1 MRQPKL
7 IDYILLTTLSL
18 IWASAFFNIKI
29 ATYSFGPVTIAFLRV
44 FFGAIPVL
52 LLCYYKNIKI
62 EAFSKDWHWF
72 AMIGFINLVAPFFLI
87 AYGVKSVQSNLA
99 AILMSTTPLSST
111 VLGHF
116 FTKNEKFNLIKT
128 FGILIGFSGI
138 VFLFSDNILIDE
150 NNFTSAL
157 LILLGSTC
165 YVVGGVLTLKISKKK
180 NENVT
185 GSILIWAI
193 IYVRAFGLGPFAGL
207 LSIFTADVGTLGK
220 LFSEATDNADKKQI
234 EGITATGSNK
244 SSIIRYGLIPQI
256 FPIFISQSLYFFES
270 NTRSAVILGVVGAGG
285 IGLQLTERMKAQYWD
300 QTLFIIVL
308 ILIMVAIIDSIS
320 RAIRKRIIYE

>member
-1 MRQPKL
+1 MKQPKL
-7 IDYILLTTLSL
+7 IDYLLLVFLAL

-29 ATYSFGPVTIAFLRV
+29 ATYSFGPVTIALLRV

-52 LLCYYKNIKI
+52 LLCYFKKIKI

-111 VLGHF
+111 ILGHLY
-116 FTKNEKFNLIKT
+116 TKNEKFNFIKT

-138 VFLFSDNILIDE
+138 IYLFSDNILINE
-150 NNFTSAL
+150 NNFISAL

-185 GSILIWAI
+185 GSILIWA
-193 IYVRAFGLGPFAGL
+193 
-207 LSIFTADVGTLGK
+207 
-220 LFSEATDNADKKQI
+220 
-234 EGITATGSNK
+234 
-244 SSIIRYGLIPQI
+244 
-256 FPIFISQSLYFFES
+256 
-270 NTRSAVILGVVGAGG
+270 
-285 IGLQLTERMKAQYWD
+285 
-300 QTLFIIVL
+300 VL
-308 ILIMVAIIDSIS
+308 ILIPLSILIEQPWDLNPRLDSTIS
-320 RAIRKRIIYE
+320 VIYLGLVSTGLAWLLRFRILVKNGLIFQSQVSYLIPIFGTILSYIFLKELITTKILVSLIAVIVGIYFVKKAK

>member
-1 MRQPKL
+1 MRQPSL
-7 IDYILLTTLSL
+7 TDYLLLTLLAL

-44 FFGAIPVL
+44 LFGAIPVL
-52 LLCYYKNIKI
+52 LLCYFKGIKI

-116 FTKNEKFNLIKT
+116 YTKNEKFDLTKT
-128 FGILIGFSGI
+128 IGILIGFSGI
-138 VFLFSDNILIDE
+138 VFLFSDNLLIDE
-150 NNFTSAL
+150 NNFISAL

-165 YVVGGVLTLKISKKK
+165 YVIGGVLTLKISKKK

-185 GSILIWAI
+185 GSILIWATI
-193 IYVRAFGLGPFAGL
+193 ILIPLVSFIEQPWELNPRLDSTISVVYLGLVSTGIAWL
-207 LSIFTADVGTLGK
+207 LRFRILV
-220 LFSEATDNADKKQI
+220 N
-234 EGITATGSNK
+234 N
-244 SSIIRYGLIPQI
+244 GLIFQSQVSYLI
-256 FPIFISQSLYFFES
+256 PIFGTILSYIFLKELITIKVFISLVAVVLGIYFVKKS
-270 NTRSAVILGVVGAGG
+270 N
-285 IGLQLTERMKAQYWD
+285 D
-300 QTLFIIVL
+300 
-308 ILIMVAIIDSIS
+308 
-320 RAIRKRIIYE
+320 

>member
-1 MRQPKL
+1 MRQAK
-7 IDYILLTTLSL
+7 ITDYLLLILLAL

-29 ATYSFGPVTIAFLRV
+29 ATYSYGPVTIAFLRV

-72 AMIGFINLVAPFFLI
+72 AMIGFINLVAPFYLI
-87 AYGVKSVQSNLA
+87 AYGVQSVQSNLA

-116 FTKNEKFNLIKT
+116 YTTNEKFNLIKT

-138 VFLFSDNILIDE
+138 LYLFSDNLLIDE
-150 NNFTSAL
+150 NNFLSAL

-165 YVVGGVLTLKISKKK
+165 YVIGGVLTLKISKKK

-185 GSILIWAI
+185 GSILIWATI
-193 IYVRAFGLGPFAGL
+193 ILMPLVSFIEQPWNLTPRLDSTISVIYLGLVSTGFAWL
-207 LSIFTADVGTLGK
+207 LRFKILV
-220 LFSEATDNADKKQI
+220 N
-234 EGITATGSNK
+234 N
-244 SSIIRYGLIPQI
+244 GLIFQSQVSYLI
-256 FPIFISQSLYFFES
+256 PIFG
-270 NTRSAVILGVVGAGG
+270 TILSY
-285 IGLQLTERMKAQYWD
+285 IFLKELITTK
-300 QTLFIIVL
+300 VL
-308 ILIMVAIIDSIS
+308 ISLIAVCVGIYFV
-320 RAIRKRIIYE
+320 RKADNKKIT

>member
-1 MRQPKL
+1 MKQPTL
-7 IDYILLTTLSL
+7 IDYLLLAFLAL

-29 ATYSFGPVTIAFLRV
+29 ATYSFGPVTIALLRV

-52 LLCYYKNIKI
+52 LLCYFKKIKI

-72 AMIGFINLVAPFFLI
+72 AMIGFINLVAPFFLL

-111 VLGHF
+111 ILGHF
-116 FTKNEKFNLIKT
+116 YTKNEKFNFIKT

-138 VFLFSDNILIDE
+138 IYLFSDNILINE
-150 NNFTSAL
+150 NNFISAL

-185 GSILIWAI
+185 GSILIWA
-193 IYVRAFGLGPFAGL
+193 
-207 LSIFTADVGTLGK
+207 
-220 LFSEATDNADKKQI
+220 
-234 EGITATGSNK
+234 
-244 SSIIRYGLIPQI
+244 
-256 FPIFISQSLYFFES
+256 
-270 NTRSAVILGVVGAGG
+270 
-285 IGLQLTERMKAQYWD
+285 
-300 QTLFIIVL
+300 VL
-308 ILIMVAIIDSIS
+308 ILIPLSILIEKPWNLNPRLDSTISVIYLGLVSTGLAWLLRFRILIRNGLIFQSQVSYLIPIFGTILSYIFLKELITTKVLISLIAVIIG
-320 RAIRKRIIYE
+320 IYFVKKAK

>member
-1 MRQPKL
+1 MKQPKL
-7 IDYILLTTLSL
+7 FDYLLLGFLAL

-52 LLCYYKNIKI
+52 ILCYYKDIKI

-111 VLGHF
+111 ILGHF
-116 FTKNEKFNLIKT
+116 YTKNEKFNFIKT

-138 VFLFSDNILIDE
+138 LYLFSDNLLIDD
-150 NNFTSAL
+150 NNFVSAL

-185 GSILIWAI
+185 GSILIWAVI
-193 IYVRAFGLGPFAGL
+193 ILIPLASFIEQPWNVTPRLDSTISVIYLGLVSTGVAWL
-207 LSIFTADVGTLGK
+207 LRFRILVK
-220 LFSEATDNADKKQI
+220 N
-234 EGITATGSNK
+234 
-244 SSIIRYGLIPQI
+244 GLIFQSQVSYLI
-256 FPIFISQSLYFFES
+256 PIFG
-270 NTRSAVILGVVGAGG
+270 TILSY
-285 IGLQLTERMKAQYWD
+285 IFLKELITTK
-300 QTLFIIVL
+300 VL
-308 ILIMVAIIDSIS
+308 ISLIAVCVGIYFV
-320 RAIRKRIIYE
+320 RKADYKKTT

>member
-1 MRQPKL
+1 MRQAK
-7 IDYILLTTLSL
+7 ITDYLLLILLAL

-29 ATYSFGPVTIAFLRV
+29 ATYSYGPVTIAFLRV

-72 AMIGFINLVAPFFLI
+72 AMIGFINLVAPFYLI
-87 AYGVKSVQSNLA
+87 AYGVQSVQSNLA

-116 FTKNEKFNLIKT
+116 YTTNEKFNFIKT

-138 VFLFSDNILIDE
+138 LYLFSDNLLIDE
-150 NNFTSAL
+150 NNFISAL

-165 YVVGGVLTLKISKKK
+165 YVIGGVLTLKISKKK

-185 GSILIWAI
+185 GSILIWATI
-193 IYVRAFGLGPFAGL
+193 ILIPLVSFIEQPWNLTPRLDSTISVIYLGLVSTGIAWL
-207 LSIFTADVGTLGK
+207 LRFRILV
-220 LFSEATDNADKKQI
+220 N
-234 EGITATGSNK
+234 N
-244 SSIIRYGLIPQI
+244 GLIFQSQVSYLI
-256 FPIFISQSLYFFES
+256 PIFG
-270 NTRSAVILGVVGAGG
+270 TILSY
-285 IGLQLTERMKAQYWD
+285 IFLKELITTK
-300 QTLFIIVL
+300 VL
-308 ILIMVAIIDSIS
+308 ISLIAVSIG
-320 RAIRKRIIYE
+320 IYFVRKADYKKIT

>member
-1 MRQPKL
+1 MKQPTL
-7 IDYILLTTLSL
+7 IDYSLLVLLAL

-52 LLCYYKNIKI
+52 LLCYYKDIKI
-62 EAFSKDWHWF
+62 EAFSQDWYWF
-72 AMIGFINLVAPFFLI
+72 AIIGFINLVAPFFLI

-116 FTKNEKFNLIKT
+116 YTKNEKFNFIKT

-138 VFLFSDNILIDE
+138 IYLFSDNLLINE
-150 NNFTSAL
+150 NNLVSAL

-185 GSILIWAI
+185 GSILIWATI
-193 IYVRAFGLGPFAGL
+193 ILIPLVSFIEQPWNSIPRLDSTISVIYLGIVSTGLAWL
-207 LSIFTADVGTLGK
+207 LRFKILVK
-220 LFSEATDNADKKQI
+220 N
-234 EGITATGSNK
+234 
-244 SSIIRYGLIPQI
+244 GLIFQSQVSYLI
-256 FPIFISQSLYFFES
+256 PIFG
-270 NTRSAVILGVVGAGG
+270 TILGY
-285 IGLQLTERMKAQYWD
+285 IFLKELITTK
-300 QTLFIIVL
+300 
-308 ILIMVAIIDSIS
+308 ILISLIAVSLGIYFV
-320 RAIRKRIIYE
+320 RKADNKKNINNSYN

>member
-1 MRQPKL
+1 MRQPKF
-7 IDYILLTTLSL
+7 IDYILLTALSL

-44 FFGAIPVL
+44 FFGSIPVL

-111 VLGHF
+111 VLAHF
-116 FTKNEKFNLIKT
+116 YTKNEKFNIIKT
-128 FGILIGFSGI
+128 IGILIGFSGI
-138 VFLFSDNILIDE
+138 IFLFSDNILIDQ

-193 IYVRAFGLGPFAGL
+193 IILFPLVVLIEQPWESIPRTDSLISVIYLGIVPTGIAWL
-207 LSIFTADVGTLGK
+207 LRFRILTQ
-220 LFSEATDNADKKQI
+220 N
-234 EGITATGSNK
+234 
-244 SSIIRYGLIPQI
+244 GLIFQSQVSYLI
-256 FPIFISQSLYFFES
+256 PIFG
-270 NTRSAVILGVVGAGG
+270 VILG
-285 IGLQLTERMKAQYWD
+285 
-300 QTLFIIVL
+300 FIFLDELITTKVL
-308 ILIMVAIIDSIS
+308 ISLIAVCIG
-320 RAIRKRIIYE
+320 IYFVRQGDNKLLKLR

>member
-1 MRQPKL
+1 MRQPNL
-7 IDYILLTTLSL
+7 LDYLLLVLLAL

-62 EAFSKDWHWF
+62 EAFSKDWYWF

-116 FTKNEKFNLIKT
+116 YTKNERFNFIKT

-138 VFLFSDNILIDE
+138 LYLFSDNLLIDE
-150 NNFTSAL
+150 NNFLSAL

-193 IYVRAFGLGPFAGL
+193 IILIPLVVFIEQPWNITPRLDSTISVVYLGLISTGIAWLLRFKILVNNGLIFQSQVSYLIPIFGTILSYIFLKELITIKVLVSLIAVCVGIYFVR
-207 LSIFTADVGTLGK
+207 K
-220 LFSEATDNADKKQI
+220 ADKK
-234 EGITATGSNK
+234 TK
-244 SSIIRYGLIPQI
+244 
-256 FPIFISQSLYFFES
+256 
-270 NTRSAVILGVVGAGG
+270 
-285 IGLQLTERMKAQYWD
+285 
-300 QTLFIIVL
+300 
-308 ILIMVAIIDSIS
+308 
-320 RAIRKRIIYE
+320 

>member
-1 MRQPKL
+1 MRQPK
-7 IDYILLTTLSL
+7 ITDYLLLTLLAL

-29 ATYSFGPVTIAFLRV
+29 ATFSFGPITIAFLRV

-52 LLCYYKNIKI
+52 LLCFYKNIKI

-111 VLGHF
+111 ILGHF
-116 FTKNEKFNLIKT
+116 YTKNEKFNFIKT

-138 VFLFSDNILIDE
+138 IYLFSDNILIDE
-150 NNFTSAL
+150 NNFISAL

-185 GSILIWAI
+185 GSILIWAVI
-193 IYVRAFGLGPFAGL
+193 ILIPLTIFIEQPWTLNPRLDSTISVIYLGLVSTGL
-207 LSIFTADVGTLGK
+207 AWLLRFRILV
-220 LFSEATDNADKKQI
+220 N
-234 EGITATGSNK
+234 N
-244 SSIIRYGLIPQI
+244 GLIFQSQVSYLI
-256 FPIFISQSLYFFES
+256 PIF
-270 NTRSAVILGVVGAGG
+270 G
-285 IGLQLTERMKAQYWD
+285 IFLSYIFLDELITTK
-300 QTLFIIVL
+300 VL
-308 ILIMVAIIDSIS
+308 ISLIAVCVG
-320 RAIRKRIIYE
+320 IYFVKKAK

>member
-1 MRQPKL
+1 MRQAKL
-7 IDYILLTTLSL
+7 LDYLLLILLAL

-44 FFGAIPVL
+44 FFGAVPVL

-87 AYGVKSVQSNLA
+87 AYGVQSVQSNLA

-116 FTKNEKFNLIKT
+116 FTKNEKFNFIKT

-138 VFLFSDNILIDE
+138 LYLFSDNLLIDDD
-150 NNFTSAL
+150 NFLSAL

-185 GSILIWAI
+185 GSILIWAVI
-193 IYVRAFGLGPFAGL
+193 ILIPLVSFIEQPWNVTPRLDSTISVIYLGLVSTGIAWL
-207 LSIFTADVGTLGK
+207 LRFRILV
-220 LFSEATDNADKKQI
+220 N
-234 EGITATGSNK
+234 N
-244 SSIIRYGLIPQI
+244 GLIFQSQVSYLI
-256 FPIFISQSLYFFES
+256 PIFG
-270 NTRSAVILGVVGAGG
+270 TILSY
-285 IGLQLTERMKAQYWD
+285 IFLKELITTK
-300 QTLFIIVL
+300 VL
-308 ILIMVAIIDSIS
+308 ISLIAVCVGIYFV
-320 RAIRKRIIYE
+320 RKADNKKLLK

>member
-1 MRQPKL
+1 MKQPKVL
-7 IDYILLTTLSL
+7 DYLLLVLLAL

-52 LLCYYKNIKI
+52 ILCYYKDIKI

-116 FTKNEKFNLIKT
+116 YTKNEKFNFIKT

-138 VFLFSDNILIDE
+138 LYLFSDNLLIDE
-150 NNFTSAL
+150 NNFLSAL

-185 GSILIWAI
+185 GSILIWAVI
-193 IYVRAFGLGPFAGL
+193 ILIPLVSFIEQPWNVIPRLDSTISVIYLGLVSTGIAWL
-207 LSIFTADVGTLGK
+207 LRFRILV
-220 LFSEATDNADKKQI
+220 N
-234 EGITATGSNK
+234 N
-244 SSIIRYGLIPQI
+244 GLIFQSQVSYLI
-256 FPIFISQSLYFFES
+256 PIFG
-270 NTRSAVILGVVGAGG
+270 TILSY
-285 IGLQLTERMKAQYWD
+285 IFLKELITTK
-300 QTLFIIVL
+300 VL
-308 ILIMVAIIDSIS
+308 ISLIAVCVGIYFV
-320 RAIRKRIIYE
+320 RKADNKKIT

>member
-7 IDYILLTTLSL
+7 LDYLLLILLAL

-29 ATYSFGPVTIAFLRV
+29 ATYSFGPITIAFLRV

-52 LLCYYKNIKI
+52 LICYYKNIRI

-87 AYGVKSVQSNLA
+87 AYGVQSVQSNLA

-116 FTKNEKFNLIKT
+116 YTKNEKFNFIKT

-138 VFLFSDNILIDE
+138 LYLFSDNLLIDQ
-150 NNFTSAL
+150 NNFWSAL

-185 GSILIWAI
+185 GSILIWATI
-193 IYVRAFGLGPFAGL
+193 ILIPLVGFIEQPWN
-207 LSIFTADVGTLGK
+207 SIPRLDSTISVIYL
-220 LFSEATDNADKKQI
+220 
-234 EGITATGSNK
+234 
-244 SSIIRYGLIPQI
+244 GLISTGVAWLLRFRILVKNGLI
-256 FPIFISQSLYFFES
+256 FQSQVSYLIPIFGTILSYIFLKELITVKVLVSLVAVVIGIYF
-270 NTRSAVILGVVGAGG
+270 VK
-285 IGLQLTERMKAQYWD
+285 KA
-300 QTLFIIVL
+300 
-308 ILIMVAIIDSIS
+308 
-320 RAIRKRIIYE
+320 K

>member
-7 IDYILLTTLSL
+7 IDYILLTFLAL

-29 ATYSFGPVTIAFLRV
+29 ATYSYGPITIAFLRV

-52 LLCYYKNIKI
+52 LLCFYKKIKI

-87 AYGVKSVQSNLA
+87 SYGVKSVQSNLA

-138 VFLFSDNILIDE
+138 VYLFSDSLLIND
-150 NNFTSAL
+150 NNFISAL

-165 YVVGGVLTLKISKKK
+165 YVIGGVLTLKISKKK

-193 IYVRAFGLGPFAGL
+193 I
-207 LSIFTADVGTLGK
+207 I
-220 LFSEATDNADKKQI
+220 
-234 EGITATGSNK
+234 
-244 SSIIRYGLIPQI
+244 LIPLVS
-256 FPIFISQSLYFFES
+256 FIEKPWNLNPSMES
-270 NTRSAVILGVVGAGG
+270 TVSVIYLGVVSTGLAWLLRFRILKNNGLIFQSQVSYLIPIFG
-285 IGLQLTERMKAQYWD
+285 IILSYIFLKEMITSKILVSLTAVLIGLYFVKKAD
-300 QTLFIIVL
+300 FKKFI
-308 ILIMVAIIDSIS
+308 
-320 RAIRKRIIYE
+320 

>member
-1 MRQPKL
+1 MKQPKL
-7 IDYILLTTLSL
+7 FDYLLLAFLAL

-52 LLCYYKNIKI
+52 LLCYFKKIKI

-111 VLGHF
+111 ILAHF
-116 FTKNEKFNLIKT
+116 YTQNEKFNFIKT

-138 VFLFSDNILIDE
+138 IYLFSDNILIDE

-165 YVVGGVLTLKISKKK
+165 YVVGGVLTLRISKKK

-193 IYVRAFGLGPFAGL
+193 IILAP
-207 LSIFTADVGTLGK
+207 LSIFIEQPWNLNPRLDSTISVIYLG
-220 LFSEATDNADKKQI
+220 LVS
-234 EGITATGSNK
+234 TGLAWLLRFKILVNN
-244 SSIIRYGLIPQI
+244 GLIFQSQVSYLI
-256 FPIFISQSLYFFES
+256 PIFGTILSYIFLKELITTKVLISLI
-270 NTRSAVILGVVGAGG
+270 AVIIG
-285 IGLQLTERMKAQYWD
+285 IYFVKKA
-300 QTLFIIVL
+300 
-308 ILIMVAIIDSIS
+308 
-320 RAIRKRIIYE
+320 K

>member
-7 IDYILLTTLSL
+7 LDYLLLILLAL

-29 ATYSFGPVTIAFLRV
+29 ATYSFGPITIAFLRV

-52 LLCYYKNIKI
+52 LLCYYKKIKI

-87 AYGVKSVQSNLA
+87 AYGVQSVQSNLA

-116 FTKNEKFNLIKT
+116 YTKNEKFNLIKT
-128 FGILIGFSGI
+128 IGILIGFSGI
-138 VFLFSDNILIDE
+138 LYLFSDNILINE
-150 NNFTSAL
+150 NNFFSAI

-165 YVVGGVLTLKISKKK
+165 YVIGGVLTLKISKKK

-185 GSILIWAI
+185 GSILVWA
-193 IYVRAFGLGPFAGL
+193 
-207 LSIFTADVGTLGK
+207 
-220 LFSEATDNADKKQI
+220 
-234 EGITATGSNK
+234 
-244 SSIIRYGLIPQI
+244 
-256 FPIFISQSLYFFES
+256 
-270 NTRSAVILGVVGAGG
+270 
-285 IGLQLTERMKAQYWD
+285 
-300 QTLFIIVL
+300 VL
-308 ILIMVAIIDSIS
+308 ILIPIVSIVEQPWNVSPRLDSTIS
-320 RAIRKRIIYE
+320 VIYLGLVSTGIAWLLRFRILVNNGLIFQSQVSYLIPIFGTILSYIFLKELITFKVLISLIAVSVGIYFVRKADNKISKIKLD